1 MTVQT
6 YTLKKGTFLYRSSI
20 DICKMYKNELKNYK
34 EECPDT
40 GKLGLYFSDS
50 IHIPIGMSL
59 EYLVKYN
66 KMFKNHQIGKFFV
79 EEDITFYVGKY
90 CYREKELGGTGSDDY
105 KQEPKYNY
113 NHTDKISVIHNM
125 SEPIYEII
133 FGGVYNEYFIG
144 IDSDLDKIKL
154 VEVYDF
160 NIENFKKY
168 VLEEQKNLIKNPFEQ
183 KNLIKNLFE
192 NLFKKDNTGGIRT
205 IVCEEEEKSRRRK
218 SVKQKSRRKSVKQKS
233 RRRKSVK
240 QKSRR
245 KSVKQKSRRR

>member
-6 YTLKKGTFLYRSSI
+6 YTLKKDTFLYRSSI
-20 DICKMYKNELKNYK
+20 DICKMYKQKLKNYK
-34 EECPDT
+34 EKCQDT
-40 GKLGLYFSDS
+40 GKIGLYFSDS
-50 IHIPIGMSL
+50 IHVPIGMSF
-59 EYLVKYN
+59 EYLGKYG
-66 KMFKNHQIGKFFV
+66 KMFKNHQIGKFCV
-79 EEDITFYVGKY
+79 KEDITFYVNKY

-125 SEPIYEII
+125 SELIYKII
-133 FGGVYNEYFIG
+133 FGGDKRIYNEYFIG
-144 IDSDLDKIKL
+144 IDSDLDKIEL
-154 VEVYDF
+154 FEVYDF

-168 VLEEQKNLIKNPFEQ
+168 VLEQE
-183 KNLIKNLFE
+183 NLIKNLFE

-205 IVCEEEEKSRRRK
+205 IVCEEEEKENDG
-218 SVKQKSRRKSVKQKS
+218 RKSVKQKS

-240 QKSRR
+240 KKSRRR